1 MVPNQPDI
9 LCINPYQSMFQN
21 TDTESM
27 AMGMSANV
35 LSKSLAIATA
45 RASGENCHSMVILGG
60 EKRDS
65 Q

>member
-1 MVPNQPDI
+1 
-9 LCINPYQSMFQN
+9 MFQN

-45 RASGENCHSMVILGG
+45 RASGIQIVI
-60 EKRDS
+60 
-65 Q
+65 QW